1 MFSRCAEV
9 VQRRGRK
16 RSYKIRVLVKTVS
29 GIFDYREIASLF
41 GVGVK
46 PIRIAQFMHIT
57 KSLFGVSI
65 VSSDFVL
72 GVLWN
77 TDASKNTDDRNDNQQ
92 FYECEA

>member
-16 RSYKIRVLVKTVS
+16 GSYKIRVLVKTVS

-46 PIRIAQFMHIT
+46 PIRIAQFMHIA
-57 KSLFGVSI
+57 KSLLGVSI
-65 VSSDFVL
+65 VSSNFILRVL
-72 GVLWN
+72 RN
-77 TDASKNTDDRNDNQQ
+77 ADACKNADDCNDNQ
-92 FYECEA
+92 

>member
-16 RSYKIRVLVKTVS
+16 GSYKIRVLVKTVS
-29 GIFDYREIASLF
+29 GIFDYGEIASLF

-46 PIRIAQFMHIT
+46 PVGIAQFMHIT

-77 TDASKNTDDRNDNQQ
+77 ADACKNTDDGNYDQQ
-92 FYECEA
+92 FDECEA

>member
-29 GIFDYREIASLF
+29 GIFDYGEIASLF

-46 PIRIAQFMHIT
+46 PVSITQLMHIA

-65 VSSDFVL
+65 VCSDFVL

-77 TDASKNTDDRNDNQQ
+77 ADACKDADDYNYNQQ